1 MTLPNKPLQPNAAPL
16 GSMPS
21 SSRWSRFEEPFRRT
35 LARNVALAA
44 VVAAVLA
51 LQRHHLK
58 LLLPLAALALWF
70 SLGGHYIELAFL
82 NGLRARIPH
91 GRLTQAVVRLLVWS
105 VGGVLLYVC
114 MAATA
119 RALPIE
125 PPPLRLWWYGGFL
138 LIGVELAVH
147 AVLAIRGLPNFYNG
161 RG

>member
-1 MTLPNKPLQPNAAPL
+1 MQLNTSWP
-16 GSMPS
+16 
-21 SSRWSRFEEPFRRT
+21 RFEEPLRRT
-35 LARNVALAA
+35 LARTVALAA
-44 VVAAVLA
+44 VVGAVLA
-51 LQRHHLK
+51 LQRHDLK

-82 NGLRARIPH
+82 NGLRARIPQ
-91 GRLTQAVVRLLVWS
+91 GRLTQAVVRLLVWWS
-105 VGGVLLYVC
+105 GGVLLYVS

-125 PPPLRLWWYGGFL
+125 VPPPRLWWYGGFL

-147 AVLAIRGLPNFYNG
+147 ALLAIRGRPNFYNG

>member
-1 MTLPNKPLQPNAAPL
+1 MQ
-16 GSMPS
+16 S
-21 SSRWSRFEEPFRRT
+21 STSWPRFEEPFRRAF
-35 LARNVALAA
+35 ARNVALAA
-44 VVAAVLA
+44 VVGAVLA
-51 LQRHHLK
+51 LQRHDLE
-58 LLLPLAALALWF
+58 LLVPLATLALWF

-82 NGLRARIPH
+82 NGLRARIPP
-91 GRLTQAVVRLLVWS
+91 GRLRQAVVRLLVWFG
-105 VGGVLLYVC
+105 GGVLLYVS

-125 PPPLRLWWYGGFL
+125 APPLRLWWYGGFL

>member
-1 MTLPNKPLQPNAAPL
+1 
-16 GSMPS
+16 MPS
-21 SSRWSRFEEPFRRT
+21 STSWPRFEEPFRRT
-35 LARNVALAA
+35 LARTVALAG
-44 VVAAVLA
+44 VVGAVLA
-51 LQRHHLK
+51 LQRHEPK

-82 NGLRARIPH
+82 NGLRARIPQ
-91 GRLTQAVVRLLVWS
+91 GRLTQAGARLLVWLS
-105 VGGVLLYVC
+105 GGIVLYVG

-125 PPPLRLWWYGGFL
+125 APPLRLWWYGGFL

-147 AVLAIRGLPNFYNG
+147 ALLAIRGRPNVYDG